1 MTGAGVGA
9 AVSLEGL
16 IDDYPADLPVLVVDD
31 EVDVRSVISR
41 CLRRLNLKVV
51 ESETLGHARDR
62 FDSGENFS
70 MVFLDRCLPD
80 GDGVT
85 FSTEILS
92 QRPALP
98 VIIVTGQGNFANAEE
113 AVAGGAFA
121 YLPKPCRISEIRDV
135 VFRRYPI
142 LSDSFRNGEGAGPV
156 IDGSLGCDEVLVAH
170 SPQMIRIALELRKLA
185 NQTGSVLVTG
195 PSGTGKE
202 VIARKIHE
210 MSQRA
215 KEGVREHEVP
225 FVA

>member
-1 MTGAGVGA
+1 MTSAGVGA

-85 FSTEILS
+85 FST
-92 QRPALP
+92 
-98 VIIVTGQGNFANAEE
+98 
-113 AVAGGAFA
+113 
-121 YLPKPCRISEIRDV
+121 
-135 VFRRYPI
+135 
-142 LSDSFRNGEGAGPV
+142 
-156 IDGSLGCDEVLVAH
+156 
-170 SPQMIRIALELRKLA
+170 
-185 NQTGSVLVTG
+185 
-195 PSGTGKE
+195 
-202 VIARKIHE
+202 
-210 MSQRA
+210 
-215 KEGVREHEVP
+215 
-225 FVA
+225 